1 MTSTIEETVKALV
14 QFESELDR
22 ARADVSE
29 AKRRTTND
37 ASAWAEAAKS
47 SAISRAQ
54 DIASRR
60 VAQAKEEAEAE
71 AKEIREK
78 GEADLRAFEASISKY
93 RLRAAVLAAS
103 RLLGE
108 SK

>member
-1 MTSTIEETVKALV
+1 MTSAIEETVRALV

-22 ARADVSE
+22 ARADASE
-29 AKRRTTND
+29 AKRRTTKD
-37 ASAWAEAAKS
+37 AIVWAEAAKS

-54 DIASRR
+54 EIASRR
-60 VAQAKEEAEAE
+60 VAEAREEAEAE

-78 GEADLRAFEASISKY
+78 AEADLKAFEASISKH
-93 RLRAAVLAAS
+93 RERAAVLAAS